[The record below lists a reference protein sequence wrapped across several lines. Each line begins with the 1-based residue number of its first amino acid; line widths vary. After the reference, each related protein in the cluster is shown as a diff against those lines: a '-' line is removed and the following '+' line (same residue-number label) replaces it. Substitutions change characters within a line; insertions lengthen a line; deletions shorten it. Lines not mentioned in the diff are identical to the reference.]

1 MINIYLGELDSIL
14 MSLKSLINKELPI
27 KTSYSL
33 SKLMKNLE
41 GEYKILMEKQNGLID
56 KYAERDDKN
65 KFVLLPP
72 NEFGKQGIKIKAD
85 LLEECNA
92 KLNELYNIEVEIDFQ
107 PISIELLGDI
117 SMSPKDL
124 LVLDKFITN

>member
-1 MINIYLGELDSIL
+1 MIKIYLGELDSIL
-14 MSLKSLINKELPI
+14 MSLKSLVNKELPI

-41 GEYKILMEKQNGLID
+41 TEYKLLMEKQSEFIN

-65 KFVLLPP
+65 KIVMSEKD
-72 NEFGKQGIKIKAD
+72 EFGRQGAKIKEG
-85 LLEECNA
+85 LMEECNI
-92 KLNELYNIEVEIDFQ
+92 KLNELYDIEVDINFQ

-117 SMSPKDL
+117 SISPKDL
-124 LVLDKFITN
+124 LVLDKFIS